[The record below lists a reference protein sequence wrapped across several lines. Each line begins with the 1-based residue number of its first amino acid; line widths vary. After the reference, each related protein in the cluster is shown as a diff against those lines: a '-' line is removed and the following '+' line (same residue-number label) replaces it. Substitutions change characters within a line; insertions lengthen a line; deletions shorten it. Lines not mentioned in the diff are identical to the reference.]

1 MGWKP
6 SNREFHW
13 DIITRSTNWM
23 GRDQSFSLL
32 VSMGLSTN
40 HGSYKFNLWQGYLRL
55 AVGISVGYNTGWGPA
70 VAGVRSYPQRS

>member
-6 SNREFHW
+6 PNREFHW

-32 VSMGLSTN
+32 VSMGLST
-40 HGSYKFNLWQGYLRL
+40 HQLFFLVEYLRL
-55 AVGISVGYNTGWGPA
+55 AMDTGKC
-70 VAGVRSYPQRS
+70 VQRTCAIAWYIWSFTAADW